1 MTKYQRLYDELRQ
14 YLEKDKVKEY
24 DVDFF
29 SKKRQ
34 SKKSMNL
41 FLNKYFDIETIKYQL
56 TGSISYLILSEIINT
71 SSIEDKL
78 RIKEIN
84 RSRDIARHYDRDFLF
99 KYSQYF
105 K

>member
-14 YLEKDKVKEY
+14 YVEKDKVREY

-34 SKKSMNL
+34 SKKSMNI
-41 FLNKYFDIETIKYQL
+41 FLNKYFDIETVKYQL
-56 TGSISYLILSEIINT
+56 TGSKSYLILSEIIN
-71 SSIEDKL
+71 SSSKDDEL

-84 RSRDIARHYDRDFLF
+84 KSRDIARHFDRDFLF
-99 KYSQYF
+99 KDSQYL

>member
-14 YLEKDKVKEY
+14 YVEKDNVREY

-34 SKKSMNL
+34 SKKSMNI

-56 TGSISYLILSEIINT
+56 TGSKSYLILSEII
-71 SSIEDKL
+71 SSSFKADEL
-78 RIKEIN
+78 RIEEIN
-84 RSRDIARHYDRDFLF
+84 KSRDIARHLDRDFLF
-99 KYSQYF
+99 KDSQYL

>member
-14 YLEKDKVKEY
+14 YVEKDKVREY

-34 SKKSMNL
+34 SKKSMNI

-56 TGSISYLILSEIINT
+56 TGSKSYLILSEITN
-71 SSIEDKL
+71 SLSKEDKL
-78 RIKEIN
+78 RIIEIN
-84 RSRDIARHYDRDFLF
+84 KSRDIARYFDRDFLF
-99 KYSQYF
+99 KNSQY
-105 K
+105 

>member
-14 YLEKDKVKEY
+14 YVEKDKVREY

-41 FLNKYFDIETIKYQL
+41 FLNKYFDIEIIKYQL
-56 TGSISYLILSEIINT
+56 TGSKSYLILSEVIN
-71 SSIEDKL
+71 SSSKEDEL
-78 RIKEIN
+78 RITEIN
-84 RSRDIARHYDRDFLF
+84 KSRDIARHFDRDFLF
-99 KYSQYF
+99 KDSQYL

>member
-34 SKKSMNL
+34 SKKSMNAL
-41 FLNKYFDIETIKYQL
+41 LNKYFDIESIKYQL

-71 SSIEDKL
+71 SSIKDKL
-78 RIKEIN
+78 RIIEIN
-84 RSRDIARHYDRDFLF
+84 KSRDIARHLDRDFLF
-99 KYSQYF
+99 KDSQYL

>member
-14 YLEKDKVKEY
+14 YVEKNKVKEY

-29 SKKRQ
+29 CKKRQ
-34 SKKSMNL
+34 TKKSMNAL
-41 FLNKYFDIETIKYQL
+41 LNKYFDIETIKYQL

-78 RIKEIN
+78 RIIENNK
-84 RSRDIARHYDRDFLF
+84 SRNIARHYDRDILF
-99 KYSQYF
+99 KDSQYL

>member
-14 YLEKDKVKEY
+14 YVEKDKVREY

-34 SKKSMNL
+34 SKKSMNI

-56 TGSISYLILSEIINT
+56 TGSKSYLILSEIIN
-71 SSIEDKL
+71 SLSKEDEL
-78 RIKEIN
+78 RITEIN
-84 RSRDIARHYDRDFLF
+84 KSRDIARHFDRDFLF
-99 KYSQYF
+99 KDSQYL

>member
-14 YLEKDKVKEY
+14 YVEKDKVREY

-34 SKKSMNL
+34 SKKSMNI

-56 TGSISYLILSEIINT
+56 TGSKSYLILSEIIN
-71 SSIEDKL
+71 SLSKEDEL
-78 RIKEIN
+78 RITEIN
-84 RSRDIARHYDRDFLF
+84 KSRDIARHFDRDFLF
-99 KYSQYF
+99 KNSQY
-105 K
+105 

>member
-14 YLEKDKVKEY
+14 YVEKDKVKEY

-56 TGSISYLILSEIINT
+56 TGSISYLILSDIINT
-71 SSIEDKL
+71 SSKGDKL
-78 RIKEIN
+78 RLKEIN
-84 RSRDIARHYDRDFLF
+84 RCRNIARHFDRDFLF
-99 KYSQYF
+99 KDSQYL

>member
-34 SKKSMNL
+34 SKKSMNI

-56 TGSISYLILSEIINT
+56 TGSKSYLILSEIIN
-71 SSIEDKL
+71 SLSKEDDL
-78 RIKEIN
+78 RITEIN
-84 RSRDIARHYDRDFLF
+84 KSRDIARHFDRDFLF
-99 KYSQYF
+99 KNSQY
-105 K
+105 

>member
-14 YLEKDKVKEY
+14 YVEKDKVREY

-34 SKKSMNL
+34 SKKSMNI

-56 TGSISYLILSEIINT
+56 TGSKSYLILSEVIN
-71 SSIEDKL
+71 SSSKTDEL

-84 RSRDIARHYDRDFLF
+84 KSRDIARHFDRDFLF
-99 KYSQYF
+99 KDSQYL

>member
-56 TGSISYLILSEIINT
+56 TGSKSYLILSEIINT

-78 RIKEIN
+78 RIIEIN
-84 RSRDIARHYDRDFLF
+84 KSRNIARHYDRDFLF
-99 KYSQYF
+99 KDSQYL